1 MAGLDVDLSARYV
14 DRPRGPDLDRVQP
27 QGLQV
32 AGRQRYV
39 LAELK
44 DWDPSCGIATPS
56 AASAIFFLSSVVSG
70 VGEWRRLE
78 LRNLNGLFEIFVAV
92 SSRSPCIRSAKILEG
107 SGDESR
113 FH

>member
-1 MAGLDVDLSARYV
+1 MAT
-14 DRPRGPDLDRVQP
+14 P
-27 QGLQV
+27 QIALLGGIATRREQV
-32 AGRQRYV
+32 AGCAAGRQRHV

-70 VGEWRRLE
+70 VGERRRRE

-92 SSRSPCIRSAKILEG
+92 SSRSPRIRSAKISEG

-113 FH
+113 FD